1 MNFIKKI
8 FIGEPDQLVHRQ
20 FIRFGIGEYDRA
32 YIEIKKN
39 KNLKIKTSFEFSNDL
54 FGLVSENIGEEAE
67 VFGKIIA
74 NYDFESEL
82 NFLTKFTKRGKLYTG
97 EVKSELKPEELSL
110 IYEKFKSNFL
120 LLNVKSSKFV
130 LKVGKS
136 LPKPGGKVIKENFCS
151 MTLPLNL
158 IDEFA
163 FDFPHD
169 FKVAKI
175 YHKYL
180 INEVVIPEEF
190 KDDPA
195 KARIEGKRKGEIIRY
210 LDIDGKKEVRQ
221 VDLLV

>member
-8 FIGEPDQLVHRQ
+8 FIGEPDSFVHKQ
-20 FIRFGIGEYDRA
+20 FIRFGKGEYDRA
-32 YIEIKKN
+32 YVEIKKG
-39 KNLKIKTSFEFSNDL
+39 KTLKIKTSFEFSNDL
-54 FGLVSENIGEEAE
+54 FGLISDNISEKAE
-67 VFGKIIA
+67 VSGKLIA
-74 NYDFESEL
+74 NYDFESEF
-82 NFLTKFTKRGKLYTG
+82 NFIKKFTKRGKLYTA
-97 EVKSELKPEELSL
+97 EIEAKLKPEELRL
-110 IYEKFKSNFL
+110 IYEKFKLDSL

-136 LPKPGGKVIKENFCS
+136 LPRPGGKVVKENFCS
-151 MTLPLNL
+151 MTLPPNL

-175 YHKYL
+175 YHKYV
-180 INEVVIPEEF
+180 IDEVIIPEEY

-195 KARIEGKRKGEIIRY
+195 KIRLEGKRKGKITRY
-210 LDIDGKKEVRQ
+210 LDIDGKKEERQ

>member
-8 FIGEPDQLVHRQ
+8 FIGEPDSLVHRQ
-20 FIRFGIGEYDRA
+20 FIRFGKGEYDRA
-32 YIEIKKN
+32 YVEIRKSKT
-39 KNLKIKTSFEFSNDL
+39 LKIKTSFEFSNDL
-54 FGLVSENIGEEAE
+54 FGLISENIDEKAE
-67 VFGKIIA
+67 VSGKLIA
-74 NYDFESEL
+74 NYDFESEF
-82 NFLTKFTKRGKLYTG
+82 NFITKFSKRGGLYTA
-97 EVKSELKPEELSL
+97 EIKAELKPEELRL

-120 LLNVKSSKFV
+120 LVNVKSSKFV
-130 LKVGKS
+130 LKVGKT

-175 YHKYL
+175 YHKYM
-180 INEVVIPEEF
+180 IDEVVVSEEY

-195 KARIEGKRKGEIIRY
+195 KARVEGKRKGKIIRY
-210 LDIDGKKEVRQ
+210 LDIDSKKKEREA
-221 VDLLV
+221 DLLV